1 MTKQRAC
8 LSVVCT
14 ETRCVSRA
22 NNIAGTECG
31 CLFFFNAF
39 LIRIVA
45 SCAKKDFWSSPK
57 DRGLK
62 LATKVSPL
70 RRRRRGDSFFFF
82 FLWNLTN
89 ENRSFVFVEKSSIN
103 DSVRR
108 KAGRRQC
115 SFSRVFDPV
124 RIFAYYTRN
133 SDAALRCISFFTV
146 NVLCDQRDKIRVCT
160 LIDIYVTFVVF
171 RILRIF
177 SACHGTLLYVKP
189 LSSFDRLNHP
199 NPAFGFRTKIMA
211 GKVPINDCTKSA
223 TCVRDA
229 LLDIE
234 SISRIFQPLVE

>member
-1 MTKQRAC
+1 MRLPLFLQRFPYSYRSFMCQERLLVFSKRSWIKISHESVSASTKTTWR
-8 LSVVCT
+8 
-14 ETRCVSRA
+14 
-22 NNIAGTECG
+22 
-31 CLFFFNAF
+31 F
-39 LIRIVA
+39 L
-45 SCAKKDFWSSPK
+45 
-57 DRGLK
+57 
-62 LATKVSPL
+62 
-70 RRRRRGDSFFFF
+70 FFFF

-133 SDAALRCISFFTV
+133 SDAALRCISFFAV
-146 NVLCDQRDKIRVCT
+146 NVLCEQRDKIRVCT
-160 LIDIYVTFVVF
+160 LVDIYVTFVVF

-189 LSSFDRLNHP
+189 LCSFDRLNHP

-234 SISRIFQPLVE
+234 SISRIFQALVEQFYDIYFMGTLIYNPNV